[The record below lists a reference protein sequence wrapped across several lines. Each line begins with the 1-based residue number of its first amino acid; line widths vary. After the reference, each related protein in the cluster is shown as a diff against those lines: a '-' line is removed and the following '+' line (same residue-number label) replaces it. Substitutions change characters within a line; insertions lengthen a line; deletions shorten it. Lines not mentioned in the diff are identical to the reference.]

1 MGGKKKGG
9 KKKGG
14 KKKGNDTDPDPVEKN
29 FILQAEIESLTQKLI
44 MEQEMADKSK
54 ASENEKRH
62 RDLQLQKL
70 LKDEENRKR
79 DIVSDMTRQYKSRF
93 EELVSK
99 GNELEREKDENRAKI
114 EKLDEDLDDLE
125 TKHKIIEKEKIDE
138 ITGLKRQI
146 DEMSQEFAA
155 MLKTTLEKMAK
166 RIEEANKQWED
177 DNDGNVLKHFE
188 NTQLKQ

>member
-125 TKHKIIEKEKIDE
+125 TKHKVIEKEKIDE

-166 RIEEANKQWED
+166 RIEEANKQWEE

>member
-1 MGGKKKGG
+1 
-9 KKKGG
+9 
-14 KKKGNDTDPDPVEKN
+14 
-29 FILQAEIESLTQKLI
+29 

-62 RDLQLQKL
+62 RDLQLSKL

-114 EKLDEDLDDLE
+114 EKLDEDLEELE
-125 TKHKIIEKEKIDE
+125 TKHKIIEKDKIDE
-138 ITGLKRQI
+138 ITGLKR
-146 DEMSQEFAA
+146 
-155 MLKTTLEKMAK
+155 
-166 RIEEANKQWED
+166 
-177 DNDGNVLKHFE
+177 
-188 NTQLKQ
+188 

>member
-1 MGGKKKGG
+1 
-9 KKKGG
+9 
-14 KKKGNDTDPDPVEKN
+14 
-29 FILQAEIESLTQKLI
+29 
-44 MEQEMADKSK
+44 MEQEMADRSK

-146 DEMSQEFAA
+146 DEMS
-155 MLKTTLEKMAK
+155 
-166 RIEEANKQWED
+166 
-177 DNDGNVLKHFE
+177 
-188 NTQLKQ
+188 

>member
-1 MGGKKKGG
+1 
-9 KKKGG
+9 
-14 KKKGNDTDPDPVEKN
+14 
-29 FILQAEIESLTQKLI
+29 
-44 MEQEMADKSK
+44 MADRSK

-70 LKDEENRKR
+70 LKEEENRKR

-93 EELVSK
+93 EELCSK
-99 GNELEREKDENRAKI
+99 GSELEREKDENKAKI
-114 EKLDEDLDDLE
+114 ERLDEDLEELE
-125 TKHKIIEKEKIDE
+125 TKHKLIEKDKIDE

-146 DEMSQEFAA
+146 DEMSQEFSA
-155 MLKTTLEKMAK
+155 MLKTTLEKMAE
-166 RIEEANKQWED
+166 RIKEANRQWEE

>member
-62 RDLQLQKL
+62 RDLQLSKL

-114 EKLDEDLDDLE
+114 EKLDEDLEELE
-125 TKHKIIEKEKIDE
+125 TKHKIIEQDKIDE
-138 ITGLKRQI
+138 ISGLKR
-146 DEMSQEFAA
+146 
-155 MLKTTLEKMAK
+155 
-166 RIEEANKQWED
+166 
-177 DNDGNVLKHFE
+177 
-188 NTQLKQ
+188 

>member
-62 RDLQLQKL
+62 RDLQLSKL

-114 EKLDEDLDDLE
+114 EKLDEDLEELE
-125 TKHKIIEKEKIDE
+125 TKHKIIEKDKIDE

-155 MLKTTLEKMAK
+155 MLKTTLEKMAE
-166 RIEEANKQWED
+166 RIKEANKQWEE

>member
-1 MGGKKKGG
+1 
-9 KKKGG
+9 
-14 KKKGNDTDPDPVEKN
+14 
-29 FILQAEIESLTQKLI
+29 
-44 MEQEMADKSK
+44 MADKSK

-125 TKHKIIEKEKIDE
+125 TKHKVIEKEKIDE

>member
-1 MGGKKKGG
+1 
-9 KKKGG
+9 
-14 KKKGNDTDPDPVEKN
+14 
-29 FILQAEIESLTQKLI
+29 
-44 MEQEMADKSK
+44 
-54 ASENEKRH
+54 
-62 RDLQLQKL
+62 
-70 LKDEENRKR
+70 
-79 DIVSDMTRQYKSRF
+79 MTRQYKSRF

-166 RIEEANKQWED
+166 RIEEANKQWEE

>member
-62 RDLQLQKL
+62 RDLQLSKL

-79 DIVSDMTRQYKSRF
+79 DIVSDMTR
-93 EELVSK
+93 
-99 GNELEREKDENRAKI
+99 
-114 EKLDEDLDDLE
+114 
-125 TKHKIIEKEKIDE
+125 
-138 ITGLKRQI
+138 
-146 DEMSQEFAA
+146 
-155 MLKTTLEKMAK
+155 
-166 RIEEANKQWED
+166 
-177 DNDGNVLKHFE
+177 
-188 NTQLKQ
+188 